1 MLDIGIAQPGSA
13 ERTHVKTAETLD
25 TLDAAE
31 AIARAYGDTE
41 TAHRLTELAAEVQE
55 TEVGSAENTPA
66 SPAPICSICGG
77 SVEIT
82 PQVRCR
88 ACGFIFSS

>member
-1 MLDIGIAQPGSA
+1 M
-13 ERTHVKTAETLD
+13 KTPEKLG

-55 TEVGSAENTPA
+55 AEVGSAEDALAGPT
-66 SPAPICSICGG
+66 PICSICGG
-77 SVEIT
+77 SVEVT
-82 PQVRCR
+82 PRVRCQ
-88 ACGFIFSS
+88 ACGFVFSS